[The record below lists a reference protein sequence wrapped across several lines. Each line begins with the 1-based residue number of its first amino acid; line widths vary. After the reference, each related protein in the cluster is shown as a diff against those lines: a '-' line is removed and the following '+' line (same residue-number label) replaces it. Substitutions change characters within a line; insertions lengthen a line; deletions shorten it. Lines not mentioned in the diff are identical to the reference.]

1 MLVQIGRPRPEKS
14 ISRSISAV
22 DRGQARLVDRFG
34 PRESTRGLCCG
45 RGRGSIL
52 RLWQRSTKAIQTCA
66 SAVLVLLLLSVPQD
80 LAAQDAKPDPGAF
93 HRAVDYCRGDVP
105 QPTAISPDRTIVCF
119 SEQTDLDV
127 DVSTVSQIAQN
138 GLFVVRGGGG
148 KRETAMNVSDLLRDR
163 NATVVVFDLCVHHCA
178 EYYFVA
184 SARTYVVKNTIV
196 VWQHFLSDCQVTF
209 REPHDSSVPKLWR
222 ADCPNGKEWRL
233 AFASD
238 APVFGRFYQDRV
250 VDQYHFQPL
259 PDSEYIRKRLKR
271 LYDQTGRFPEIGWML
286 SPTSLRRLFK
296 ADIIYEAYPQSQE
309 EATALANRF
318 GARDVIYD
326 P

>member
-1 MLVQIGRPRPEKS
+1 MLNLS
-14 ISRSISAV
+14 
-22 DRGQARLVDRFG
+22 RLVV
-34 PRESTRGLCCG
+34 P
-45 RGRGSIL
+45 
-52 RLWQRSTKAIQTCA
+52 
-66 SAVLVLLLLSVPQD
+66 VLLLLYPHD
-80 LAAQDAKPDPGAF
+80 LAAQNGTPDPEAY

-138 GLFVVRGGGG
+138 GVFVVRGNGG
-148 KRETAMNVSDLLRDR
+148 KRETAMSVSDLLRSR
-163 NATVVVFDLCVHHCA
+163 NATVVVFDVCVHHCA

-209 REPHDSSVPKLWR
+209 REPHDSSIPKLWR
-222 ADCPNGKEWRL
+222 AECPEGDKWQL
-233 AFASD
+233 TFASD
-238 APVFGRFYQDRV
+238 YPAFGRFYQDRV
-250 VDQYHFQPL
+250 IDRYYFQPL
-259 PDSEYIRKRLKR
+259 PDSEYVRKRLKS
-271 LYDQTGRFPEIGWML
+271 LYDQTGRFPGIGWML
-286 SPTSLRRLFK
+286 SPTSLKRIFK
-296 ADIIYEAYPQSQE
+296 AEIIYEAYSQSQE
-309 EATALANRF
+309 EATALANHF